1 MQPQEKNTSLKDNWS
16 QYSCPTGV
24 SGRRVAASMNKGHWN
39 LTTWGLKHMS
49 IKPDFVILDVGC
61 GGGKTISRLIR
72 HAVQGKVYG
81 IDHSADMVEYSKQI
95 NKKLVATK
103 RAKIMQGSAE
113 KTGFKEDF
121 FDLVTA
127 IETYYFW
134 PNLAETFLEV
144 KRIIK
149 NGGYLLIISEMI
161 KDGVYEV
168 ENAEIIAKTQVHLV
182 PLNEM
187 ERMLYSAGFSS
198 VKVYR
203 KRKSDWNAILA
214 QK

>member
-1 MQPQEKNTSLKDNWS
+1 MSKLWMKAHITI
-16 QYSCPTGV
+16 
-24 SGRRVAASMNKGHWN
+24 RN
-39 LTTWGLKHMS
+39 LIFPVNLIDKYIPLEGK
-49 IKPDFVILDVGC
+49 ILDVGC
-61 GGGKTISRLIR
+61 GGSKTISRLTR
-72 HAVQGKVYG
+72 HALQGKVYG
-81 IDHSADMVEYSKQI
+81 IDHSADMVEYSKQV

-103 RAKIMQGSAE
+103 RLEIMQGSAE

-168 ENAEIIAKTQVHLV
+168 ENAEIIAKTKVHLV
-182 PLNEM
+182 SLDEM
-187 ERMLYSAGFSS
+187 ERMLYSAGFRS
-198 VKVYR
+198 VNVYR